1 MSSNRQD
8 EWWSHVKH
16 WTHTP
21 GMQRHVYRRVVHNR
35 LSLHGGSR
43 ALCAA
48 RSLHRSLPSCAR
60 LVVRPAQRATIR
72 APAPP
77 APAPS
82 ACSPRA
88 CSPRT
93 RSRSP
98 ARPLVARPLVARP
111 LARLSRARLAAV
123 ELLMDGRGGWGGG
136 GDLRWLLAGGAAKVE
151 DSRCAAAQLA
161 PLAGLRSAPPRCS
174 TARRCS
180 GSEKLFQVR
189 STGKFRHGD
198 GLRRPCPQH
207 RPRQPWPARAGKSW
221 QVAPEAEPAPALRL
235 I

>member
-1 MSSNRQD
+1 MVDDSVRRP
-8 EWWSHVKH
+8 
-16 WTHTP
+16 THP
-21 GMQRHVYRRVVHNR
+21 GCRDMFTEGSCTTGYR
-35 LSLHGGSR
+35 STGGSR

-98 ARPLVARPLVARP
+98 ARPLVARPL
-111 LARLSRARLAAV
+111 ARLSRARLAAV
-123 ELLMDGRGGWGGG
+123 ELLMDCRGGWGGG

-151 DSRCAAAQLA
+151 DSRRLPSCGPRRRAAAQLA
-161 PLAGLRSAPPRCS
+161 PLAGLSSAPPRCS
-174 TARRCS
+174 TARFS
-180 GSEKLFQVR
+180 DVEKLFQVR
-189 STGKFRHGD
+189 SMEKFRHGD

-207 RPRQPWPARAGKSW
+207 RPRQPWPARAGKSASG
-221 QVAPEAEPAPALRL
+221 Q
-235 I
+235 